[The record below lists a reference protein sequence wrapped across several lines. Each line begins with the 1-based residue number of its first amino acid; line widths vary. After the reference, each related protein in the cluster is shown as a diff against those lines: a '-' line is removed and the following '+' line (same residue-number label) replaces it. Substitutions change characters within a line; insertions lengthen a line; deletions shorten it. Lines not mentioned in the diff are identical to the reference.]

1 MSSHSKLNSS
11 QPINPENNPDRSASY
26 KLANDKLVSS
36 NTVKIT
42 VMRYRPDEDDK
53 PWPETF
59 EIEWTYDMSILD
71 ALGVIK
77 DNLRP
82 ELAYRWSCR
91 MEVCGSCGM
100 VVNGEPKLACSTFV
114 RDYVNKAANK
124 SPANKAQ
131 SEGFGDIVIGAMD
144 NFPIEKDL
152 VVDTEP
158 FIKKLE
164 SVSPYIISKNPR
176 ALRDKENLQT
186 PKQLAKYKQY
196 TMCIN
201 CMLCYQACPQVGL
214 NADFLGPAASALAHR
229 YNLDSRDDG
238 AKIRFKMLN
247 EENGIWPCTFVGYC
261 SDVCPKQVDPAGA
274 IQQAK
279 AQGVGYWAMDLIS
292 GNKKQRE
299 ES

>member
-1 MSSHSKLNSS
+1 MNSQSTLNSS
-11 QPINPENNPDRSASY
+11 QHINQKSNSDS
-26 KLANDKLVSS
+26 LAN
-36 NTVKIT
+36 NIVKIT

-100 VVNGEPKLACSTFV
+100 VINGEPKLACSTFV
-114 RDYVNKAANK
+114 RDYVNKA
-124 SPANKAQ
+124 PADKAQ
-131 SEGFGDIVIGAMD
+131 SEGLGDIVIGAMD

-176 ALRDKENLQT
+176 ALSDKENIQT

-292 GNKKQRE
+292 GNKKQQE

>member
-1 MSSHSKLNSS
+1 MNSQSTLNSS
-11 QPINPENNPDRSASY
+11 QHINQ
-26 KLANDKLVSS
+26 KS
-36 NTVKIT
+36 NSDSLTSNIVKIT

-100 VVNGEPKLACSTFV
+100 VINGEPKLACSTFV
-114 RDYVNKAANK
+114 RDYVNKA
-124 SPANKAQ
+124 PANKAQ
-131 SEGFGDIVIGAMD
+131 SEGLGDIVIGAMD

-176 ALRDKENLQT
+176 ALSDKENIQT

-279 AQGVGYWAMDLIS
+279 AQGVGYWAIDLIS
-292 GNKKQRE
+292 GNKKQQE

>member
-1 MSSHSKLNSS
+1 MNSHSKPNSS
-11 QPINPENNPDRSASY
+11 QPNNQENNPDTSA
-26 KLANDKLVSS
+26 N

-71 ALGVIK
+71 ALEVIK

-114 RDYVNKAANK
+114 RDYVNKAVNK
-124 SPANKAQ
+124 APANKAQ
-131 SEGFGDIVIGAMD
+131 SGGLGDIVIGAMD

-214 NADFLGPAASALAHR
+214 NADFLGPAASA
-229 YNLDSRDDG
+229 
-238 AKIRFKMLN
+238 
-247 EENGIWPCTFVGYC
+247 
-261 SDVCPKQVDPAGA
+261 
-274 IQQAK
+274 
-279 AQGVGYWAMDLIS
+279 
-292 GNKKQRE
+292 
-299 ES
+299 

>member
-1 MSSHSKLNSS
+1 MAQDSHGSKS
-11 QPINPENNPDRSASY
+11 IE
-26 KLANDKLVSS
+26 S
-36 NTVKIT
+36 NGIIKVT
-42 VMRYRPDEDDK
+42 VMRYRPDQDAK
-53 PWPETF
+53 PWPESF
-59 EIEWTYDMSILD
+59 DIEWTYDMSILD

-100 VVNGEPKLACSTFV
+100 VVNGVPKLACSTFV
-114 RDYVNKAANK
+114 RDYVNQNGGTG
-124 SPANKAQ
+124 
-131 SEGFGDIVIGAMD
+131 EIIIGAMD

-152 VVDTEP
+152 IVDTQP
-158 FIKKLE
+158 FIEKLE

-176 ALRDKENLQT
+176 PLSAKEYRQT
-186 PKQLAKYKQY
+186 PKQLAKYKKY
-196 TMCIN
+196 SMCIN

-238 AKIRFKMLN
+238 KRIRFKTLN

-279 AQGVGYWAMDLIS
+279 AQGVGYWAMDLFS
-292 GNKKQRE
+292 KDSKQTSSKQKNTQQQ

>member
-1 MSSHSKLNSS
+1 MNSQSTLNSS
-11 QPINPENNPDRSASY
+11 QHINQKSNSDS
-26 KLANDKLVSS
+26 LAN
-36 NTVKIT
+36 NIVKIT

-100 VVNGEPKLACSTFV
+100 VINGEPKLACSTFV
-114 RDYVNKAANK
+114 RDYVNKA
-124 SPANKAQ
+124 PANKAQ
-131 SEGFGDIVIGAMD
+131 SEGLGDIVIGAMD

-176 ALRDKENLQT
+176 ALSDKENIQT

-229 YNLDSRDDG
+229 YNLDSRDNG

-261 SDVCPKQVDPAGA
+261 SDVCPKQVGPAGA

-292 GNKKQRE
+292 GNKKQQE

>member
-1 MSSHSKLNSS
+1 MNSQPTQYQPEHDLNQKVPSHS
-11 QPINPENNPDRSASY
+11 AS
-26 KLANDKLVSS
+26 DKLD
-36 NTVKIT
+36 NNRTVKIT

-59 EIEWTYDMSILD
+59 EIEWSYDMSILD
-71 ALGVIK
+71 ALAVIK
-77 DNLRP
+77 DELRP

-100 VVNGEPKLACSTFV
+100 VINGVPKLACSTFV
-114 RDYVNKAANK
+114 RDYAKE
-124 SPANKAQ
+124 
-131 SEGFGDIVIGAMD
+131 EGKENGGSAEILIGAMD

-152 VVDTEP
+152 VVDMAP

-164 SVSPYIISKNPR
+164 SVSPYIITKTPR
-176 ALRDKENLQT
+176 ALSEKEHLQT
-186 PKQLAKYKQY
+186 PKQLTKYKKY

-201 CMLCYQACPQVGL
+201 CLLCYQACPQVGL

-229 YNLDSRDDG
+229 YNLDSRDEG
-238 AKIRFKMLN
+238 ARIRFKTLN
-247 EENGIWPCTFVGYC
+247 EEKGIWPCTFVGYC
-261 SDVCPKQVDPAGA
+261 SEVCPKQVDPAGA

-279 AQGVGYWAMDLIS
+279 AQGVGYWGMDLI
-292 GNKKQRE
+292 GADKKPQK

>member
-1 MSSHSKLNSS
+1 MNS
-11 QPINPENNPDRSASY
+11 QPTIHNPRPQTATNVGPETAHKSTETSRTNGTI
-26 KLANDKLVSS
+26 KV
-36 NTVKIT
+36 T
-42 VMRYRPDEDDK
+42 VMRYRPDEDAA

-71 ALGVIK
+71 ALGEIK

-100 VVNGEPKLACSTFV
+100 VINGVPKLACSTFV
-114 RDYVNKAANK
+114 RDYAKENGGTG
-124 SPANKAQ
+124 
-131 SEGFGDIVIGAMD
+131 EIVVGAMD

-152 VVDTEP
+152 VVDMEP

-176 ALRDKENLQT
+176 ALSEKEHLQT
-186 PKQLAKYKQY
+186 PKQLGKYKKY

-201 CMLCYQACPQVGL
+201 CLLCYQACPQVGL

-238 AKIRFKMLN
+238 AKIRFVTLN
-247 EENGIWPCTFVGYC
+247 EEKGIWPCTFVGYC
-261 SDVCPKQVDPAGA
+261 SEVCPKHVDPAGA

-279 AQGVGYWAMDLIS
+279 AQGIGYWAMDLVS
-292 GNKKQRE
+292 NDPNKKHK